1 MKSCRITYVNVLSSQ
16 LTLNR
21 PRGPHRRRPRRA
33 ISAPVAS
40 LANTA
45 TKEELEHG
53 EDFTHWTGSDVA
65 HNRLT
70 RVQSTPVASITAA
83 SLAESEAEQQHLKAK
98 PEKRMERVSPKEH
111 RKKVC
116 EVYKFSNSF
125 QQSNISQSKHLI
137 NRIKLYSYILS
148 SSV

>member
-1 MKSCRITYVNVLSSQ
+1 MCNVLSLQ

-33 ISAPVAS
+33 TSAPVAS

-53 EDFTHWTGSDVA
+53 EDFTHSTGSNVA

-70 RVQSTPVASITAA
+70 WVQSTPVASITAA
-83 SLAESEAEQQHLKAK
+83 SLAESEAEQQRQSSTKAK
-98 PEKRMERVSPKEH
+98 PEKRMERVSPKQH

-116 EVYKFSNSF
+116 EVYRLSNF
-125 QQSNISQSKHLI
+125 SQSKHLI
-137 NRIKLYSYILS
+137 NRKNFLAK
-148 SSV
+148 

>member
-1 MKSCRITYVNVLSSQ
+1 MQ

-33 ISAPVAS
+33 ISTPVAS

-53 EDFTHWTGSDVA
+53 EDFTHSTGSDVA

-70 RVQSTPVASITAA
+70 RVQSTPVASITTA
-83 SLAESEAEQQHLKAK
+83 SLAESEMEQQHLKAK
-98 PEKRMERVSPKEH
+98 PEKRMERVSPKES

-116 EVYKFSNSF
+116 EVYRLSNL
-125 QQSNISQSKHLI
+125 SQSEHLI
-137 NRIKLYSYILS
+137 NRKNFLAI
-148 SSV
+148 

>member
-1 MKSCRITYVNVLSSQ
+1 MQ

-21 PRGPHRRRPRRA
+21 PHSPHRRRPRRA
-33 ISAPVAS
+33 ISTPVAS

-70 RVQSTPVASITAA
+70 RVQSTAVAFITAG
-83 SLAESEAEQQHLKAK
+83 SLAESEVEQQHQKAK
-98 PEKRMERVSPKEH
+98 PEKRMERVSPKES

-116 EVYKFSNSF
+116 EVYRLSNF
-125 QQSNISQSKHLI
+125 SQSRHLI
-137 NRIKLYSYILS
+137 NRKNFLAIYHRQC
-148 SSV
+148 SVYDVKPNSNTVT